1 MHASFAQETV
11 RFLKVKSNN
20 LTANI
25 LCGNSFST
33 MSFLLYQENFHL
45 QKYTENK
52 LSGMK
57 RSLFPEKDKRQKHY

>member
-25 LCGNSFST
+25 LHDSVYGEGKEEET
-33 MSFLLYQENFHL
+33 
-45 QKYTENK
+45 T
-52 LSGMK
+52 
-57 RSLFPEKDKRQKHY
+57 